1 MIYTYNGDSTTAKTP
16 KQILEEM
23 LSALMDLNDKL
34 SKCHT
39 NIANIEIMHYHM
51 YGDGTSEDDINI
63 NTELAAMNS
72 SIGIYFDLYN
82 EKINQ
87 FKMALAKL
95 IDDNNL
101 LYKADK
107 MVDIAYPYLDK
118 ILNNYIPTDNNAT
131 NIEQYMNI
139 MNDLEE
145 KLHDECNQSDIYVKI
160 VCPKCIEPCLCTQDF
175 ENILKPHFSKLQ
187 IGIEFNPDMEIQ
199 DIKDVVYIIKR
210 IYNHVLDHNNIGNNP
225 EAKDTISMIKF
236 INTVGLFRHFL
247 YSMMLAFVINWN
259 DTFDI
264 LEDR

>member
-39 NIANIEIMHYHM
+39 NIANIEITHYHM

-101 LYKADK
+101 LSKAAE
-107 MVDIAYPYLDK
+107 IENHTYSYLEK
-118 ILNNYIPTDNNAT
+118 ILNNYIPTDNNAI
-131 NIEQYMNI
+131 NIVQYMNI
-139 MNDLEE
+139 MNDLEKDHFHIE
-145 KLHDECNQSDIYVKI
+145 YADE
-160 VCPKCIEPCLCTQDF
+160 
-175 ENILKPHFSKLQ
+175 ILKSHSNKLQ
-187 IGIEFNPDMEIQ
+187 SGLNFNPDMKVQDIIDAVNVIRSICNYTLDHDYIGNNT
-199 DIKDVVYIIKR
+199 DIKD
-210 IYNHVLDHNNIGNNP
+210 D
-225 EAKDTISMIKF
+225 ISMIKF

-247 YSMMLAFVINWN
+247 YSMMLAFIINWN

-264 LEDR
+264 MEDI